1 MAICDQSIR
10 QNFEPLRNDHLR
22 HCSFRVLCNDRF
34 EPMKAEKASTGLKQA
49 MDQLTQHTKDI
60 NTLRSAGE
68 KREYYFME
76 IYRLR
81 MYYIKVIFA

>member
-1 MAICDQSIR
+1 
-10 QNFEPLRNDHLR
+10 
-22 HCSFRVLCNDRF
+22 
-34 EPMKAEKASTGLKQA
+34 MKAEKASTGLKQA